1 MRYLE
6 LCEVYENLEKNPSR
20 LKKTKIIS
28 EFLNKLKLNF
38 NQETKPIIYLLRG
51 NVFPE
56 YEEKEFGIS
65 IQVTIKAISKA
76 TGESE
81 KNVIERYRKIGD
93 LGDVVFEIIKN
104 KLQSTLFVNQIN
116 ISNVIK
122 NLKMLPEIDGKGAI
136 DKKIALISEILTSA
150 EPIEGKYL
158 IRTLIKDL
166 RIGVGEGTIRDAIVK
181 SFFKEEEYKE
191 ATVKIQTAFDQSID
205 FALVFEK
212 AIKNQLS
219 DISLSPGK
227 PTKVM
232 LFLKTNN
239 IKEAFEKVGKP
250 AALEYKYDGFRMM
263 INKFNNEKN
272 KEEIKIF
279 TRKLDNVTKQFP
291 DVVNSIKNIDAE
303 SFIIDCEAV
312 GYDPTTKK
320 YMPFQEISQRIK
332 RKYNIEIIEKKLPV
346 ELNVFD
352 ILYYNGKSLINEPF
366 EKRREI
372 LEKIITPIFRKIV
385 LAKQIKTSNELQA
398 QEFFE
403 KAIKDNVEGL
413 MIKSLSAPYKPGAR
427 VGYGVKLKEEAKEL
441 DLVIT
446 GAEYGTGKRAGW
458 LTSYTLSC
466 KKENKFVEIG
476 KASTGLKEKKELGLS
491 FIELTKLIKDKIIK
505 SKGREVIVEPSIVVE
520 VGYQNI
526 QKSPT
531 YNSGYALRFPRIKR
545 LRPDKNI
552 HQISTIEDIRKETRN
567 WNSFK
572 SKKILL
578 DKNTSI

>member
-81 KNVIERYRKIGD
+81 KNVIERYKKIGD

-567 WNSFK
+567 
-572 SKKILL
+572 
-578 DKNTSI
+578 